1 MTSRSEPDDDG
12 APCGTVNRPPLR
24 TVFLTGFMGSGKTSV
39 GAALAGIL
47 GWRFDDLDAHI
58 EAREHR
64 TIADIFRS
72 DGESKFREIERQVLS
87 HTVAAC
93 VLTPAVVALGGG
105 TFAQA
110 ANSEFFANPATLAV
124 FLDAPVEEL
133 WARCQDQPNARPLQ
147 QNPEHFRNLYQD
159 RRRFYTRA
167 GLHIQTSGKS
177 VDAIAEE
184 IAHRLRCDYELKEK
198 S

>member
-1 MTSRSEPDDDG
+1 MTSKSEPDEDG

-24 TVFLTGFMGSGKTSV
+24 TVFLTGFMGSGKTTV
-39 GAALAGIL
+39 GAALAILL
-47 GWRFDDLDAHI
+47 GWRFEDLDVHI

-64 TIADIFRS
+64 TIAEIFRR
-72 DGESKFREIERQVLS
+72 DGEPKFREIERQVLS
-87 HTVAAC
+87 QTVAAC
-93 VLTPAVVALGGG
+93 VSTPAVVALGGG
-105 TFAQA
+105 TFAQP
-110 ANSEFFANPATLAV
+110 ANSEFFADAATVTV

-133 WARCQDQPNARPLQ
+133 WARCQDQPNARPLR

-159 RRRFYTRA
+159 RREFYTRA

-184 IAHRLRCDYELKEK
+184 IARRLRCDYELKEK
-198 S
+198 T